1 MRMTLGYSTVGSGAT
16 KVIWAHS
23 WLAGH
28 EGYGC
33 MIPFLDTEQFTW
45 AFPDFR
51 GYGRSKELAGDFSVS
66 EMGRDLIDLT
76 DTLGWDE
83 FHLVGHSMGGQA
95 AQWVSGQPEVR
106 DRLSS
111 LVLLCAVPSRA
122 FPLDADGSRFFGA
135 AIDDLDARA
144 AVISAVTGGRLG
156 TGFVR
161 HVNELSRKT
170 ADPAAMRAY
179 LRTWTQDD
187 VSEQVKG
194 YERPVLVLTGQHDSV
209 LTAAVAEE
217 QIVPQYTDVRSL
229 VLDGAAHLPPMET
242 PARTLALIAEH
253 ILRPA
258 VKPSS

>member
-1 MRMTLGYSTVGSGAT
+1 MTLGYNTAGSGAI

-28 EGYGC
+28 KAYDC
-33 MIPFLDTEQFTW
+33 MIPFLDTERFTW
-45 AFPDFR
+45 VFPDFR
-51 GYGRSKELAGDFSVS
+51 GYGRSRELTGDFSIS
-66 EMGRDLIDLT
+66 EMGRDLIGVADN
-76 DTLGWDE
+76 LGWDE

-95 AQWVSGQPEVR
+95 AQWVAGQPEAR

-111 LVLLCAVPSRA
+111 LALLCAVPSRA
-122 FPLDADGSRFFGA
+122 FPLDADGSRLFEA
-135 AIDDLDARA
+135 ATDDLDARA

-161 HVNELSRKT
+161 YVNELSRKT

-179 LRTWTQDD
+179 LRTWTLDD
-187 VSEQVKG
+187 VSGEAQG
-194 YERPVLVLTGQHDSV
+194 YQRPVLVLTGQHDPV

-242 PARTLALIAEH
+242 PARTVTLIADHFLSGAE
-253 ILRPA
+253 
-258 VKPSS
+258 KTGS